1 MSEHSPTAGS
11 TAVMSPPARSGGRL
25 SLSVSHSRRES
36 EAIVEANVKV
46 TWADVVLAIEIL
58 LYDISMRLHQSRSS
72 YQSKKTGV
80 DSDYVDLFPKWRF
93 QAGASAESSGDC
105 IVCLLEYEDGDEMRR
120 LLPCNHRFHKACIDP
135 WLADH
140 ETCPVCRQIVAP
152 SRLSRL
158 VYALRKGLEDLV
170 TSGDL
175 FLFVAMLSGLAAFTM
190 LVSLPF
196 VV

>member
-1 MSEHSPTAGS
+1 M
-11 TAVMSPPARSGGRL
+11 
-25 SLSVSHSRRES
+25 SVSHSRRES

-80 DSDYVDLFPKWRF
+80 DSDYIDLFPKWRF